1 MGSPAKY
8 PSRGKALDGP
18 CVSIDFIVK
27 SSRHKPTGNSIPEL
41 FVHFELW
48 DYGFP

>member
-18 CVSIDFIVK
+18 CVSIDLIFK
-27 SSRHKPTGNSIPEL
+27 TPRHKSTGNSILEL
-41 FVHFELW
+41 FVHFEL
-48 DYGFP
+48 